1 MPEIVGNR
9 LRRLADLVELGV
21 SEPNRQ
27 RHGDAGCSG
36 GGEGGVAMARLTSRR
51 AFEAASNA
59 NHRPSGV
66 SLAQLWR
73 RSGFS
78 RQIVGKFH
86 IFSRRARRRIG
97 CKRHHSRQPG
107 QSSSIRARACGVQ
120 VRGHCCFWSNNWIAA
135 SVIAI
140 VRDRLLSGVRL
151 VPLMM
156 RGPASSQMDLG
167 DGRGPA

>member
-1 MPEIVGNR
+1 LPEIVGGR

-73 RSGFS
+73 RSVS
-78 RQIVGKFH
+78 RGGSLENSTF
-86 IFSRRARRRIG
+86 FRE
-97 CKRHHSRQPG
+97 
-107 QSSSIRARACGVQ
+107 
-120 VRGHCCFWSNNWIAA
+120 
-135 SVIAI
+135 
-140 VRDRLLSGVRL
+140 
-151 VPLMM
+151 
-156 RGPASSQMDLG
+156 
-167 DGRGPA
+167 GRGAE